1 MQSLVLIY
9 VRWKTDWDNQV
20 DKIGKTKL
28 YGKDCN
34 YRISGSMFSFASMAS
49 IKNLDLL
56 NN

>member
-20 DKIGKTKL
+20 DKILKTKL

-49 IKNLDLL
+49 VKSLDLL